1 MNETKMTGGGLGYES
16 RRNKEFAEAQ
26 KKERIRMMERADAL
40 LANADFCEW
49 LEGVADAAGILTARP
64 RLDEYASGF
73 QEALKMTVASFVK
86 ASPRGA
92 KWMAEYVAK
101 RLMKADA
108 EEAK

>member
-1 MNETKMTGGGLGYES
+1 MSEEKKGSALGYES
-16 RRNKEFAEAQ
+16 RRDKEFAEAQ
-26 KKERIRMMERADAL
+26 KKGRVRMMERADAL

-49 LEGVADAAGILTARP
+49 LEGVADTAGLLAVCP
-64 RLDEYASGF
+64 RLDEYRAGF

-92 KWMAEYVAK
+92 KWMAEYVTK